1 MTNNRYT
8 IDSNDVFKPADYADI
23 TDELIL
29 FRQSSSAFSNSHKAT
44 MFISF
49 LKDHMIG
56 TALVNSYPELVSHIT
71 SRQIC
76 VKHLELLFE
85 SSRANL
91 SFQKD
96 LETYIRHQLE

>member
-1 MTNNRYT
+1 
-8 IDSNDVFKPADYADI
+8 
-23 TDELIL
+23 
-29 FRQSSSAFSNSHKAT
+29 
-44 MFISF
+44 
-49 LKDHMIG
+49 MIG